1 MTSELRDPYGGLIIR
16 AFIWLRGNT
25 LAEIF
30 TNVQKD
36 KGPLGCSI
44 ARGDDYLNEEGYAGW
59 REVGDTDR
67 YNNTN
72 PKLSRGLQ
80 LQIPTRVGSLYY
92 ADIDTF
98 IALRYTAEEA
108 VNKLDKF
115 CMEALDKSGMLS
127 RLHGQESY
135 PAIDL
140 NWGV

>member
-1 MTSELRDPYGGLIIR
+1 MTSELRDPYGYLTLR

-25 LAEIF
+25 LTEIF

-36 KGPLGCSI
+36 KGPLVCSI
-44 ARGDDYLNEEGYAGW
+44 ARGEDYLNEEGYAGW

-67 YNNTN
+67 YQNTN
-72 PKLSRGLQ
+72 PVFSRGLQ
-80 LQIPTRVGSLYY
+80 LQIPTRVGSLEY
-92 ADIDTF
+92 AGADQF
-98 IALRYTAEEA
+98 LALRHTAEEA

-127 RLHGQESY
+127 RLHGQETY
-135 PAIDL
+135 PALDL